1 MHLPHAHGW
10 GSTLIAASSTVLGK
24 KNGGISPCSFYW
36 PGGAVAA
43 MLCNTECSKRVIG
56 KP

>member
-10 GSTLIAASSTVLGK
+10 GSSLIAASSTVLGK
-24 KNGGISPCSFYW
+24 KNGGISPCSLYW